1 MHHLSSWC
9 DIIICRASTLF
20 SLKVQKFSDFK
31 FEFGT
36 GKLDISIVWNT
47 TSYQFNSSRM
57 ERNLEDFPNLGLP
70 LIFLTQIFTHVSAAE
85 NVWHAKILQ
94 DVRMNKLLILPET
107 DTREYS
113 SVKL

>member
-1 MHHLSSWC
+1 M
-9 DIIICRASTLF
+9 
-20 SLKVQKFSDFK
+20 QKFSDFK
-31 FEFGT
+31 FEFET
-36 GKLDISIVWNT
+36 GKLDISTVWNT
-47 TSYQFNSSRM
+47 TSYQFNSSRI
-57 ERNLEDFPNLGLP
+57 EHNLEDFPNLGLL
-70 LIFLTQIFTHVSAAE
+70 LIFLTQIFTRVSAAE